1 MLIKTPLKIFF
12 FICLLNLIYWSST
25 QLHAIYCAPSGFW
38 GLFYTPIMMGSPICY
53 FFIKIINHTTE
64 IYCTIW
70 LGIVG
75 MLLTSVY
82 DLIYSMGFKKSLF
95 TK

>member
-1 MLIKTPLKIFF
+1 
-12 FICLLNLIYWSST
+12 
-25 QLHAIYCAPSGFW
+25 
-38 GLFYTPIMMGSPICY
+38 
-53 FFIKIINHTTE
+53 FIKIINHTTE

-82 DLIYSMGFKKSLF
+82 DFISSMGFKKSLF